1 MNTTTLIIDGN
12 WFLMSRVSVML
23 KDFNKEYSAVD
34 LLEAQNKLCDFMA
47 QSLHKIVGVL
57 TFHDPNLIDN
67 IILVQ
72 DGGSWRKT
80 VPLPQTYHD
89 DTYKGHRTKDQNVD
103 WNYIWAAH
111 DMFFDKCTEQGMST
125 FKASGVEGDDW
136 VWWWTNTLG
145 SQGVNTV
152 IWTTDADLKQ
162 LVKFHPSGAWT
173 VWFNENNGLCYPKR
187 TLSELDMFMQ
197 DVSSYDFLL
206 DNFINNTALMG
217 YKTEPINNI
226 DIIMYKIICGDTA
239 DNVKAVMRLKQGS
252 RTSKVSEKEWQS
264 VREKLHIETLK
275 DFFDLREDIIWELR
289 HLKRFTKC
297 TDTEDMLLE
306 TFDYNKKM
314 VYLHGSS
321 YPIEVREAMHYQTQH
336 YRQFDMEG
344 FKNNYNILSP
354 LKPVDELELFNGL
367 DF

>member
-23 KDFNKEYSAVD
+23 KDFNKEYSADD

-125 FKASGVEGDDW
+125 FKAFGVEGDDW

-145 SQGVNTV
+145 SRGVNTV

-173 VWFNENNGLCYPKR
+173 GWFNENNGLCYPKR

-226 DIIMYKIICGDTA
+226 DVIMYKIICGDTA

-264 VREKLHIETLK
+264 VREKLHIKTLK

-321 YPIEVREAMHYQTQH
+321 YPMEVREAMHYQTQH

-354 LKPVDELELFNGL
+354 LKPVDELELFDGL

>member
-1 MNTTTLIIDGN
+1 MNSTTLIIDGN

-23 KDFNKEYSAVD
+23 NEFNKEYSRDD
-34 LLEAQNKLCDFMA
+34 LLAAQNKLCDFMA
-47 QSLHKIVGVL
+47 QSLHKIIGTL

-72 DGGSWRKT
+72 DGGSWRKS

-103 WNYIWAAH
+103 WNYIWGAH
-111 DMFFDKCTEQGMST
+111 ELFFNKCTEQGMST
-125 FKASGVEGDDW
+125 FKSTGVEGDDW

-145 SQGVNTV
+145 QQDVNTV

-162 LVKFHPSGAWT
+162 LVKFHPNGAWT
-173 VWFNENNGLCYPKR
+173 VWFNERNGLCYPKR
-187 TLSELDMFMQ
+187 ELSELDMFMQ
-197 DVSSYDFLL
+197 DATSYDFML
-206 DNFINNTALMG
+206 DNFISNTTLMG

-226 DIIMYKIICGDTA
+226 DIVMSKIVCGDAA
-239 DNVKAVMRLKQGS
+239 DNVKALIQVKQGS
-252 RTSKVSEKEWQS
+252 RTSKVSEKEWLT
-264 VREKLHIETLK
+264 VREKLHIKTLQE
-275 DFFDLREDIIWELR
+275 FFDQREDIIHELR
-289 HLKRFTKC
+289 CLKRFTKC
-297 TDTEDMLLE
+297 TESDDMLFE

-321 YPIEVREAMHYQTQH
+321 YPMEVREAMYYQTQH
-336 YRQFDMEG
+336 YRQFDMDN

-354 LKPVDELELFNGL
+354 LKPVDELELFDGWDL
-367 DF
+367 